1 MTASRMYRVQNG
13 TLLPLDLQAVSP
25 TIAEPRQITVREAMA
40 QVAAAIVQD
49 APQRPTDDAEARQ
62 TGWERDRAYRALQQA
77 EQRLE
82 MLGRPDMAREVR
94 TIRARLALGR

>member
-1 MTASRMYRVQNG
+1 MYRVQNG

-25 TIAEPRQITVREAMA
+25 TIAEPRQITACEVMA

-62 TGWERDRAYRALQQA
+62 TQYEYEKAYRALHQA
-77 EQRLE
+77 EERLE
-82 MLGRPDMAREVR
+82 MYGRPDMAREVR

>member
-25 TIAEPRQITVREAMA
+25 TMVPA
-40 QVAAAIVQD
+40 QN

-62 TGWERDRAYRALQQA
+62 TQYEYQKAYRALHQA
-77 EQRLE
+77 EERLE
-82 MLGRPDMAREVR
+82 MFGRPDMAREVR
-94 TIRARLALGR
+94 TIRSRLALGR

>member
-25 TIAEPRQITVREAMA
+25 TMVPA
-40 QVAAAIVQD
+40 QNV
-49 APQRPTDDAEARQ
+49 PQRPTDDAEARQ
-62 TGWERDRAYRALQQA
+62 TQYEYEKAYRALHQA
-77 EQRLE
+77 EERLE

-94 TIRARLALGR
+94 MVRSRLALGR